1 MSEFFRSKVAMFLAG
16 AYLTLILVCVGYVTL
31 IDSSNVV
38 VHLGLMI
45 WTFPWSLLFPL
56 ILVKL
61 GMLSPGGD
69 FVVGSNTSA
78 DLIFLCYTI
87 VGGLINGSII
97 YFLGLGVRRVFKHFS
112 S

>member
-16 AYLTLILVCVGYVTL
+16 AYLALVLVCVGYLAL

-61 GMLSPGGD
+61 AMIADVHGRNAYITLH
-69 FVVGSNTSA
+69 SA
-78 DLIFLCYTI
+78 LEQ
-87 VGGLINGSII
+87 GLVTLRI
-97 YFLGLGVRRVFKHFS
+97 Y
-112 S
+112 

>member
-1 MSEFFRSKVAMFLAG
+1 MSEFFRSKVSMYLAG
-16 AYLTLILVCVGYVTL
+16 AFLAVVLVCVAYVAL

-61 GMLSPGGD
+61 GMLSPGGH

-97 YFLGLGVRRVFKHFS
+97 YFLGLTVRRVYKHFS